1 VPVTFDYSER
11 IPNNVDLASDR
22 RLQRALESWQPKF
35 LTWWSEL
42 GPSQFQ
48 DRDVFLRTAIGVDR
62 DGWADYDYVR
72 LPEYRWGIFLSEREK
87 DRQIGF
93 GDHKGEAVWQEV
105 PGEYRNM
112 LRRLIV
118 VQGDT
123 EPASV
128 EQQRHLGATAP
139 SLYDLRN
146 LFQVNVEEGRHLWAM
161 VYLLQ
166 RYFGRDGRDEADG
179 MLQRHSGDKDN
190 PRILGAFNE
199 PTPDWLSFFCFAF
212 FTDRDGKFQLGAL
225 KESAF
230 DPLART
236 CDFMLKEEAHH
247 LFVGAQGIGRI
258 VERTAELMLAKDTDD
273 VRPHGGIDLGTLQRY
288 LNFHWSVSLD
298 LFGAEVSTNGAT
310 SYTSSVKG
318 RFNEDRY
325 DDDHSLHEV
334 DIDVPSF
341 AGGIIGTK
349 TARSVNAVNLQLQE
363 AFRQDCSKGLAR
375 WNRTLSD
382 SGIDH
387 QLTLPHIAFN
397 RRVGVFADADV
408 SPDGSVL
415 SAEAWQAAASDWLP
429 NADDRMFVAS
439 LMRPCFERG
448 RMASW
453 IGPPSTGISGQ
464 PTDYDYVRI

>member
-1 VPVTFDYSER
+1 MTATFDYTER
-11 IPNNVDLASDR
+11 IPNNVDLAADR
-22 RLQRALESWQPKF
+22 RLQRALESWQPHF
-35 LTWWSEL
+35 LDWWGEL
-42 GPSQFQ
+42 GPAQFQ

-62 DGWADYDYVR
+62 DGWADYGYVR
-72 LPEYRWGIFLSEREK
+72 LPEYRWGIFLSEPQK
-87 DRQIGF
+87 DRTIGF
-93 GDHKGEAVWQEV
+93 GDHKGQPVWQEV

-166 RYFGRDGRDEADG
+166 RYFGRDGRDEADS
-179 MLQRHSGDKDN
+179 MLERHSGDQDN

-199 PTPDWLSFFCFAF
+199 QTPDWLSFFCFAF

-225 KESAF
+225 RESAF

-247 LFVGAQGIGRI
+247 LFVGTQGIGRI
-258 VERTAELMLAKDTDD
+258 IERTAELMNTHDTDD

-325 DDDHSLHEV
+325 QDDHRLVERDIIVPAFV
-334 DIDVPSF
+334 DGQITTGS
-341 AGGIIGTK
+341 
-349 TARSVNAVNLQLQE
+349 ARSVNAVNLQLQE
-363 AFRQDCSKGLAR
+363 AFRDDCTKGLAR
-375 WNRTLSD
+375 WNRTLTD
-382 SGIDH
+382 HGIDH
-387 QLTLPHIAFN
+387 RLTLPHLAFN
-397 RRVGVFADADV
+397 RHVGVFADANV
-408 SPDGSVL
+408 SPDGEVL
-415 SAEAWQAAASDWLP
+415 SADEWTALSAQWLP
-429 NADDRMFVAS
+429 TGEDKAFVAS
-439 LMRPCFERG
+439 LMTPCFDKG

-453 IGPPSTGISGQ
+453 IAPPSTGISGQ
-464 PTDYDYVRI
+464 PTDYEYVRL

>member
-1 VPVTFDYSER
+1 MTSTFDYDAR
-11 IPNNVDLASDR
+11 IPNNVDLSSDR

-35 LTWWSEL
+35 LDWWGEL
-42 GPSQFQ
+42 GPVQFQ
-48 DRDVFLRTAIGVDR
+48 DRDVFLRTAVGVDR
-62 DGWADYDYVR
+62 DGWADYDFVR
-72 LPEYRWGIFLSEREK
+72 LPDYRWGIFLSEPEPNRT
-87 DRQIGF
+87 IGF
-93 GDHKGEAVWQEV
+93 GEHKGEPVWQEV

-128 EQQRHLGATAP
+128 EQQRHLGRTAP

-166 RYFGRDGRDEADG
+166 RYFGRDGRDEAEG
-179 MLQRHSGDKDN
+179 MLHRHSGDGDN

-199 PTPDWLSFFCFAF
+199 ETPDWLSFFCFAF

-225 KESAF
+225 RESAF

-247 LFVGAQGIGRI
+247 LFVGTQGIGRI
-258 VERTAELMLAKDTDD
+258 VERTAELMNLHGTDN

-310 SYTSSVKG
+310 SYSSSVKG

-325 DDDHSLHEV
+325 DDDHQLQ
-334 DIDVPSF
+334 DISIDIPSF
-341 AGGIIGTK
+341 ADGVIG
-349 TARSVNAVNLQLQE
+349 AEQAPSVNAVNFQLQE
-363 AFRQDCSKGLAR
+363 AFVDDCAKGLAR
-375 WNRTLSD
+375 WNRTLEEAGVD
-382 SGIDH
+382 YE
-387 QLTLPHIAFN
+387 LTLPHAAFN
-397 RRVGVFADADV
+397 RSVGAFRQASVTPTGQVIDQAEWDA
-408 SPDGSVL
+408 
-415 SAEAWQAAASDWLP
+415 QANGWLP
-429 NADDRMFVAS
+429 TDDDKAFVAS
-439 LMRPCFERG
+439 LMEPCYEPG

-453 IGPPSTGISGQ
+453 IAPPSSGISGK
-464 PTDYDYVRI
+464 PIGYEYVRL